1 MYLYPYC
8 QEFFKIR
15 ITSCDK
21 FINVGKLLCLLIE
34 ITFVFLESEMLYRLP
49 VAGREGGGTPLF
61 GLTVAMF
68 GPMVYR
74 DTYTYG
80 EFKSSTGCT
89 ISLFDVLNRVW
100 TLAVRGLNVLYP
112 WDQFLETESF
122 LILGYQ
128 MSLILVF
135 NTIAKWIAWDTWF
148 LSFFLCFH
156 FLSIKLQLNRFKI
169 QPS

>member
-1 MYLYPYC
+1 MLESCCTYLL
-8 QEFFKIR
+8 
-15 ITSCDK
+15 
-21 FINVGKLLCLLIE
+21 KLLSYSWKVKCC
-34 ITFVFLESEMLYRLP
+34 TVYQWR
-49 VAGREGGGTPLF
+49 GGGGTTLF

-100 TLAVRGLNVLYP
+100 TLAVRGLHVLYH

-148 LSFFLCFH
+148 LSFFLCLH

-169 QPS
+169 QPSWKWTDGV

>member
-1 MYLYPYC
+1 MLESCCIYLL
-8 QEFFKIR
+8 
-15 ITSCDK
+15 
-21 FINVGKLLCLLIE
+21 KLLSYSWKVKYCTVSQWRGWE
-34 ITFVFLESEMLYRLP
+34 TQ
-49 VAGREGGGTPLF
+49 LF
-61 GLTVAMF
+61 GLTIAMF
-68 GPMVYR
+68 GPVVYR

-89 ISLFDVLNRVW
+89 ISVFDVLNRVW

-148 LSFFLCFH
+148 LSFFLS
-156 FLSIKLQLNRFKI
+156 LLQFSEHKI
-169 QPS
+169 TAQ

>member
-1 MYLYPYC
+1 MLESCCAYLL
-8 QEFFKIR
+8 
-15 ITSCDK
+15 
-21 FINVGKLLCLLIE
+21 KLLSYSWKVKCC
-34 ITFVFLESEMLYRLP
+34 TVYQWRG
-49 VAGREGGGTPLF
+49 GRGGTPLF

-80 EFKSSTGCT
+80 EFKSSTGCA

-100 TLAVRGLNVLYP
+100 TLAVRGLNVLYH